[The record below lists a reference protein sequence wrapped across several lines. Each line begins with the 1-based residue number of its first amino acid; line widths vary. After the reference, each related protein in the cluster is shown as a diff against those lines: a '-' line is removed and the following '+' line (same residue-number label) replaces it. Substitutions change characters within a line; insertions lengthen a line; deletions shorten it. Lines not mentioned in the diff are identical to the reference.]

1 MNLLS
6 IVWDVSPYIHQFS
19 ETYALRWYGVLF
31 ALAFV
36 FAYYA
41 LAFLFNKENLPESLL
56 NKISIACIIGGV
68 CCSRIGHCLFYEPA
82 YYLNNPIEILHI
94 WKGGMSSHG
103 GAIGVLLAYL
113 VVSTK
118 EYPFGLILSRTLLVV
133 PLAGVFFR
141 LGNLMNSEIYGT
153 ATDMPWGFVFVNSS
167 EVLRGIEEAIPRHP
181 TQIYEALCYLTL
193 FIVFVTYSARKNKRN
208 ETLSNTFIIGLF
220 SLVTFGSRFLIEF
233 LKLPQVAFEQGLTL
247 NMGQILSIP
256 FIITGIILLWI
267 HHKEKIALQ

>member
-1 MNLLS
+1 MNILS
-6 IVWDVSPYIHQFS
+6 IVWDVSPYIYQFS

-41 LAFLFNKENLPESLL
+41 LAFQFNKENLPEALL
-56 NKISIACIIGGV
+56 NKIAIACVIGGV
-68 CCSRIGHCLFYEPA
+68 CCSRIGHCLFYEPT

-118 EYPFGLILSRTLLVV
+118 KYPFGLILSRTLLVV
-133 PLAGVFFR
+133 PLAGFFFR
-141 LGNLMNSEIYGT
+141 MGNLMNSEIYGAVT
-153 ATDMPWGFVFVNSS
+153 NLPWGFVFVNSS
-167 EVLRGIEEAIPRHP
+167 AVLNGTEQALPRHP
-181 TQIYEALCYLTL
+181 TQIYEALCYLAL
-193 FIVFVTYSARKNKRN
+193 FIVFVVYCVHKNKRN
-208 ETLSNTFIIGLF
+208 EALSNTFIIGLF

-256 FIITGIILLWI
+256 FIITGIVLLWI
-267 HHKEKIALQ
+267 HHREKRC